1 MREGYVMSEV
11 VKNVVKRD
19 GKIEEFQREK
29 LENVIYKSIMDVEK
43 HSPNEPVYNELA
55 QVRAKKVTDF
65 VIDRMMEL
73 HVKDVYNPIHIETI
87 QDCVEQT
94 LIANW
99 MIEHGESYMLYRE
112 GRAKVRN
119 GEITKEQFCRTG
131 VNLQKFKETYLWN
144 IEHECDTIPK
154 LNSWVRGADGKD
166 FKELIRLCEER
177 YEKEIDDS
185 AEKILKRPSVR
196 IVIVAGPSSSGK
208 TTTTRKIEMRLQKHG
223 YSFKTLNLDNYFYD
237 LSAQPKDKFGDV
249 DYETPQALNYPLIN
263 QHLEELLAGK
273 TIMSPYYDFKK
284 GESIPGQIQV
294 TLGDHEILL
303 LDCLHGLYPEMTKA
317 VPAEKKFKL
326 YIEQMNVI
334 RNIEYQFTRWTDVR
348 LLRRMLRD
356 SVHRNHP
363 LDATLG
369 HWHYVRKGELKYI
382 LPYINSVDTIVNGGL
397 AYELP
402 ILKTAISDC
411 FPNPRQFRKDNR
423 MDAYVRGVRVKRLL
437 ETVEAYVDLSV
448 VPGDSHLREFIGGST
463 LKIMHN

>member
-1 MREGYVMSEV
+1 MIDV
-11 VKNVVKRD
+11 VKKVIKRD
-19 GKIEEFQREK
+19 GKIEEFQRDK
-29 LENVIYKSIMDVEK
+29 LENVIFRSIMDVEK
-43 HSPNEPVYNELA
+43 HSEGEAVYNELA
-55 QVRAKKVTDF
+55 LFRAKKVTDF
-65 VIDRMMEL
+65 VIARIMEL
-73 HVKDVYNPIHIETI
+73 HVKDAKNPIHIETI

-131 VNLQKFKETYLWN
+131 VNLDKFKETYLWN
-144 IEHECDTIPK
+144 IAHECDTIPK
-154 LNSWVRGADGKD
+154 LNSWARGTDGKN
-166 FKELIRLCEER
+166 FGELVTLCEER
-177 YEKEIDDS
+177 YEGEIDD
-185 AEKILKRPSVR
+185 AATKILARPEVR

-237 LSAQPKDKFGDV
+237 LKDQPKDKFGDV
-249 DYETPQALNYPLIN
+249 DYETPAALNYPLIN

-273 TIMSPYYDFKK
+273 AIKSPYYDFKK
-284 GESIPGQIQV
+284 GESVPEQIEV
-294 TLGDHEILL
+294 SLGPQEILL
-303 LDCLHGLYPEMTKA
+303 LDCLHGLYPEMTAA
-317 VPAEKKFKL
+317 VSEEKKFKL
-326 YIEQMNVI
+326 YIEQMNVV
-334 RNIEYQFTRWTDVR
+334 RNIAYQFTRWTDVR

-402 ILKTAISDC
+402 ILKTVVSDH

-437 ETVEAYVDLSV
+437 ETVEAYTDLSV

-463 LKIMHN
+463 LQIMHN